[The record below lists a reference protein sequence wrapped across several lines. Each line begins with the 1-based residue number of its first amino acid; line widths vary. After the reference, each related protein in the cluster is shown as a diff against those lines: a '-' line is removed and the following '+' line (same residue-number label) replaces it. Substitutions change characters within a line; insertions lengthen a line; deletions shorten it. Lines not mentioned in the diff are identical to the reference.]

1 MLGDNRSGKGY
12 IDLAGKFP
20 FVSNRGHQ
28 YILVAYNYDA
38 NHISAMPI
46 KNRES
51 ASIERA
57 WKVLN
62 AETYVID
69 NEASASLK
77 DVMQMKNRKYQLVPP
92 HNHRAN
98 SAERA
103 IQTFKEHFKTILATA
118 DPKFSIGL

>member
-1 MLGDNRSGKGY
+1 MLDDNRSGKGY

-20 FVSNRGHQ
+20 FVSNRAHQ

-62 AETYVID
+62 AEFEKAGVAPETYISICITERC
-69 NEASASLK
+69 NAYG
-77 DVMQMKNRKYQLVPP
+77 KYKVPISTTTQP
-92 HNHRAN
+92 
-98 SAERA
+98 
-103 IQTFKEHFKTILATA
+103 
-118 DPKFSIGL
+118 